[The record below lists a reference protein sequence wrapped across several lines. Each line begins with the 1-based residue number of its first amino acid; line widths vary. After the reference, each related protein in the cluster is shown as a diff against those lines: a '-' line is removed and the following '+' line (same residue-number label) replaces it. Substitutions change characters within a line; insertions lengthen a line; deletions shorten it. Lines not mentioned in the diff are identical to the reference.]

1 MWLFLANFPSQ
12 ISDGQ
17 SVVGFRNPPKSLTP
31 SFFRPFLSWSN
42 FIFGTLSHFDNVH
55 FHWQLVDAEAPEC
68 TVQYFYT
75 DSGKTIFDFY
85 FLLVVSICSKQ
96 QMYFEVCANIS
107 NRHMNTFLSQINS
120 KCAKMYCK
128 LCAKTS
134 NTSLSQIKSK
144 CTMGY
149 VQIVQ
154 ILQTYIWATCKYF
167 KHLNTFLCQINRW
180 AHPMKVC
187 ALVNVHKIVFRWY
200 IRLTFCIF
208 LVFVFC
214 NQYIFDF
221 VCTSIV
227 FRWYIH
233 PGAIAKTTGA
243 WCKG

>member
-1 MWLFLANFPSQ
+1 MVNLLSVSEILLNPWLHIFSDLFCLLVKLYLRNLVSFWQCALPLAAAWCWSSWLHRAVFLYRFRNKYFWLFFSAGDIYL
-12 ISDGQ
+12 
-17 SVVGFRNPPKSLTP
+17 
-31 SFFRPFLSWSN
+31 
-42 FIFGTLSHFDNVH
+42 
-55 FHWQLVDAEAPEC
+55 
-68 TVQYFYT
+68 
-75 DSGKTIFDFY
+75 
-85 FLLVVSICSKQ
+85 Q
-96 QMYFEVCANIS
+96 QMYFEVCAKFALKI
-107 NRHMNTFLSQINS
+107 L
-120 KCAKMYCK
+120 
-128 LCAKTS
+128 
-134 NTSLSQIKSK
+134 
-144 CTMGY
+144 
-149 VQIVQ
+149 Q